1 MFIPPPASPSRH
13 SNPIA
18 LLLIASLAG
27 PAPAQGDAGPRFSV
41 VDDSTH
47 ASLAFSDTTLSAGP
61 FLGPRRFV
69 ILPLTLAGR
78 AAADALDPALPQMT
92 NELGVAAIRLPDGG
106 LLVKFEDLKLQQFG
120 LLQVAP
126 LGATQV
132 VLTRP
137 AAGGADPFTGWIA
150 VSPFEPR
157 AALLEDV
164 NVTGRGDVWL
174 VRLDHQV
181 FPSSGGVSL
190 TITSSLA
197 APDPAP
203 ESLTFADG
211 ALFLVDDDQ
220 TLLRAPSD
228 GSAQAQTLLLPSSAG
243 ATPVTVSKEIAVCG
257 DGSTLALHA
266 GLTEKSWDLY
276 VVSADGIARN
286 LTQQSGDYPGVG
298 HLPDEPLGPFVSLS
312 PDGSRI
318 TYAFENPDFE
328 LYTRGSD
335 GSDSPAPLTDDPRFE
350 HSIADGSTVITFAA
364 TIQFSMGT
372 SPATRDFY
380 AAAVGGGGASISNLT
395 LTSGD
400 ATAPFAKGSLLTPL
414 LAARVGGPGGSAI
427 VNDASAIAG
436 HPSFELWSV
445 GASSAALRTGSLLA
459 APRIVN
465 GGPPDAPVT
474 LAILEEAGGTTLA
487 RVPADPAQPIEPLL
501 ATPAGVSI
509 GAVAIRS
516 DGRDVAFVASAG
528 PGSSLVAAIELSPR
542 RPPRLL
548 SPNGGFTGPQVA
560 YSPAGRVLFAWG
572 LTPTLHAFAE
582 SPIGS
587 GRAIL
592 LKGISGSPRFLAR

>member
-1 MFIPPPASPSRH
+1 MFNPSPASPSRR

-18 LLLIASLAG
+18 LLLVTLLAG
-27 PAPAQGDAGPRFSV
+27 ASPAQGDAGPRFSV

-47 ASLAFSDTTLSAGP
+47 ASLAFSDTTLSAQP
-61 FLGPRRFV
+61 FLGPRRFAL
-69 ILPLTLAGR
+69 LPLTLAGR

-106 LLVKFEDLKLQQFG
+106 LLVKFEDLKLLQFG

-132 VLTRP
+132 VLSLP
-137 AAGGADPFTGWIA
+137 AVGGADPLTGWIA
-150 VSPFEPR
+150 VSAFEPR
-157 AALLEDV
+157 AALLEDL

-174 VRLDHQV
+174 VRLDHQS
-181 FPSSGGVSL
+181 FPQSGGASL
-190 TITSSLA
+190 KVTSNLA
-197 APDPAP
+197 TPAP
-203 ESLTFADG
+203 ASESLTFAAG
-211 ALFLVDDDQ
+211 ALFLVDNDT

-228 GSAQAQTLLLPSSAG
+228 GSAQAQALTLPKSAG
-243 ATPVTVSKEIAVCG
+243 ATPVTVSKEIALSG

-276 VVSADGIARN
+276 VLAADGSARN
-286 LTQQSGDYPGVG
+286 LTQQSGNYPGVG

-312 PDGSRI
+312 PDGARI

-328 LYTRGSD
+328 LYTRKSD
-335 GSDSPAPLTDDPRFE
+335 GSDAPAPLTDDARFE

-372 SPATRDFY
+372 SLATRDFY
-380 AAAVGGGGASISNLT
+380 AASVGGGGASVSNLT

-400 ATAPFAKGSLLTPL
+400 ATTPFAKGSLLTPL
-414 LAARVGGPGGSAI
+414 LAARVGGPIGSAV
-427 VNDASAIAG
+427 VNDASALAG
-436 HPSFELWSV
+436 HPAFELWTV
-445 GASSAALRTGSLLA
+445 GASSAALRSGSLLA
-459 APRIVN
+459 APRIIT
-465 GGPPDAPVT
+465 GGPPAAPLT
-474 LAILEEAGGTTLA
+474 LAILEETGGTTLA
-487 RVPADPAQPIEPLL
+487 RVPADPARPLEPLF

-509 GAVAIRS
+509 GALAIRA
-516 DGRDVAFVASAG
+516 DGRDVAFVATAG
-528 PGSSLVAAIELSPR
+528 PGASLVGAIELSPR

-548 SPNGGFTGPQVA
+548 TPSGGFTGEQVA

-572 LTPTLHAFAE
+572 VTPTLHVFAE

-587 GRAIL
+587 GRAQL
-592 LKGISGSPRFLAR
+592 LPGIRGSLRFLAR